1 MLTAR
6 AEESDRV
13 AGLELGADDY
23 VVKPFSPRE
32 LAARVNGVLR
42 RANGRST
49 VAPGPLVYGEL
60 MIEPLSR
67 QVTLDGQNVE
77 MTPKEFDVLAFLAS
91 SPRQVFSRAQLL
103 ESVWQS
109 SPEWQDPATVTV
121 HVRRIRNKIEI
132 DPETPTLDQHG
143 VGRRVSIRAMS
154 DKIPR
159 SPVNRLGLRFLAAML
174 AVLGVAIVMIALAAQ
189 SMFINDH
196 DLRLL
201 MWALV
206 PAVLGA
212 AIVAV
217 LMARPV
223 ARDANRICDAAIRVA
238 DGDLTARTGVTRS
251 DELGD
256 AAAMFDVMVD
266 RLDAIERERSLM
278 LSSISH
284 DLRTPLTALRAS
296 VEAIRDGVAAD
307 PDQYL
312 SGMERQV
319 RALSALV
326 DDLQLHSRLISGTME
341 LHRNRLDLTELA
353 DEAMETVRPIATA
366 RNIALLL
373 EATRRVLVDADG
385 PQLARVVRNLLENAI
400 RHAPDGSVVL
410 VQIDERDGFAT
421 LRVVDQGPGFPT
433 DFKDHAFEPF
443 TRADPA
449 RDTRTGTAGLG
460 LSIAL
465 GIVTAHGGSIA
476 VGDGPGGVV
485 ELLLPI

>member
-1 MLTAR
+1 MT
-6 AEESDRV
+6 
-13 AGLELGADDY
+13 
-23 VVKPFSPRE
+23 
-32 LAARVNGVLR
+32 
-42 RANGRST
+42 
-49 VAPGPLVYGEL
+49 
-60 MIEPLSR
+60 
-67 QVTLDGQNVE
+67 E
-77 MTPKEFDVLAFLAS
+77 MTSK
-91 SPRQVFSRAQLL
+91 SP
-103 ESVWQS
+103 
-109 SPEWQDPATVTV
+109 
-121 HVRRIRNKIEI
+121 
-132 DPETPTLDQHG
+132 
-143 VGRRVSIRAMS
+143 M
-154 DKIPR
+154 
-159 SPVNRLGLRFLAAML
+159 NRLGLRFLVAML
-174 AVLGVAIVMIALAAQ
+174 AVLGVAIVMIAIAAQ

-223 ARDANRICDAAIRVA
+223 ARDANRICDAAMRVA

-266 RLDAIERERSLM
+266 RLDAIERERTLM

-312 SGMERQV
+312 TGMERQV

-326 DDLQLHSRLISGTME
+326 DDLQLHSRLVSGTIE
-341 LHRNRLDLTELA
+341 LRRMRLDLTELA

-366 RNIALLL
+366 RNVALLL
-373 EATRRVLVDADG
+373 EAPQRVLVDADG
-385 PQLARVVRNLLENAI
+385 SQLARVIRNLLENAI
-400 RHAPDGSVVL
+400 RHAPGGSVVF
-410 VQIDERDGFAT
+410 VQIDEQDAVAA
-421 LRVVDQGPGFPT
+421 LRVVDQGPGFPA
-433 DFKDHAFEPF
+433 DFEDRAFEPF

-449 RDTRTGTAGLG
+449 RDIRTGTAGLG
-460 LSIAL
+460 LSIARH
-465 GIVTAHGGSIA
+465 IVTAHGGSIGIG
-476 VGDGPGGVV
+476 VGPGGVV
-485 ELLLPI
+485 EVLLPV

>member
-1 MLTAR
+1 
-6 AEESDRV
+6 
-13 AGLELGADDY
+13 
-23 VVKPFSPRE
+23 
-32 LAARVNGVLR
+32 
-42 RANGRST
+42 
-49 VAPGPLVYGEL
+49 
-60 MIEPLSR
+60 
-67 QVTLDGQNVE
+67 
-77 MTPKEFDVLAFLAS
+77 
-91 SPRQVFSRAQLL
+91 
-103 ESVWQS
+103 
-109 SPEWQDPATVTV
+109 
-121 HVRRIRNKIEI
+121 
-132 DPETPTLDQHG
+132 
-143 VGRRVSIRAMS
+143 
-154 DKIPR
+154 
-159 SPVNRLGLRFLAAML
+159 ML
-174 AVLGVAIVMIALAAQ
+174 AVLGVAIVMIAIAAQ

-223 ARDANRICDAAIRVA
+223 ARDANRICDAAMRVA

-251 DELGD
+251 DELGE

-266 RLDAIERERSLM
+266 RLDAIERERALM

-341 LHRNRLDLTELA
+341 LRRMRLDLTELA
-353 DEAMETVRPIATA
+353 DEAMETVRPIASA

-373 EATRRVLVDADG
+373 EATQRVLVDADG
-385 PQLARVVRNLLENAI
+385 SQLARVVRNLLENAI

-410 VQIDERDGFAT
+410 VQIDERDALAT
-421 LRVVDQGPGFPT
+421 LRGRRSGPRFPDRLQGP
-433 DFKDHAFEPF
+433 
-443 TRADPA
+443 RL
-449 RDTRTGTAGLG
+449 RTVHPGR
-460 LSIAL
+460 S
-465 GIVTAHGGSIA
+465 
-476 VGDGPGGVV
+476 GP
-485 ELLLPI
+485 